1 MYTLFC
7 NLLFHLKIY
16 SKHFFIKYDI
26 KLDFEICIF
35 SNLCITVIYT
45 IRAVFVLL
53 SNFVVNVFHEFLAL
67 HNSVW
72 FIWGVGAILKS
83 CGGKGTFI
91 PGC

>member
-35 SNLCITVIYT
+35 SNLCITVINT
-45 IRAVFVLL
+45 IRAVFILL
-53 SNFVVNVFHEFLAL
+53 WNFVVNVFHEFLAL

-72 FIWGVGAILKS
+72 FI
-83 CGGKGTFI
+83 
-91 PGC
+91 